1 MNFNSFISV
10 TVICKCIISFSGLN
24 YLFCERLNMLNFNFF
39 MIQELLLHTSTLF
52 RGTASKCSCRS
63 RIIWV
68 AFEPLH
74 YLRMKQHMNLG
85 ISPITNT
92 S

>member
-1 MNFNSFISV
+1 
-10 TVICKCIISFSGLN
+10 
-24 YLFCERLNMLNFNFF
+24 MLNFNLY
-39 MIQELLLHTSTLF
+39 MIQELLHHTSTLF
-52 RGTASKCSCRS
+52 RGIGSKCSCHS

-74 YLRMKQHMNLG
+74 YLRMRQHMNLG
-85 ISPITNT
+85 ISSITNT